1 MLQSTAQQQAKKYTA
16 KIMISETDNI
26 NQFLDN
32 QLLDLE
38 QRFSQFMKEME
49 DDLIFPSFMVNEA
62 NAAWDDDD
70 VLTTQITIDESNKPL
85 LNLDK
90 HTTVL
95 CVTGSITVTVLVYLG
110 MVLSS

>member
-1 MLQSTAQQQAKKYTA
+1 MK
-16 KIMISETDNI
+16 SETDNI
-26 NQFLDN
+26 NRFLDE

-38 QRFSQFMKEME
+38 QKFNLFMKEME
-49 DDLIFPSFMVNEA
+49 NDLIFPSFISNGSD
-62 NAAWDDDD
+62 NDWDDDD
-70 VLTTQITIDESNKPL
+70 FLM
-85 LNLDK
+85 LNNHPTGEPKKHLVRIDK

>member
-1 MLQSTAQQQAKKYTA
+1 MLLSTAQHYSNHCKANN
-16 KIMISETDNI
+16 MISEADVI
-26 NQFLDN
+26 NQFLDE

-38 QRFSQFMKEME
+38 QKFNLFMKEME
-49 DDLIFPSFMVNEA
+49 DDLIFPSFTTNDAEA
-62 NAAWDDDD
+62 GWDDDD
-70 VLTTQITIDESNKPL
+70 FLMKDIPADGPKKQLITI
-85 LNLDK
+85 DK